1 MLKDVLDQ
9 LGSLTLEEKRAVEE
23 AARAAVARELGA
35 QGAGA
40 PESCP
45 RCGCPSFVRKGRN
58 RDGSQRW
65 LCRGCGSTFSAKT
78 MSLLAYSKL
87 APEVWSDYVSDMLS
101 GASLRAC
108 AELCGVSLKTSWFMR
123 MRLCEV
129 MARATQPFRT
139 GDAVSWQVDGT
150 YLSESLKGNR
160 SRSALKMPRK
170 AHGHGGAVHER
181 GISSLKV
188 CVVCGAN
195 DLGDS
200 FCRLAGRG
208 RPTDAGLAA
217 LAGGAGALRARLHRR
232 ALGLRARAA
241 RPGRGR
247 PRGGP
252 RLRGRPLAGH
262 GQRPA
267 PAPQALPRPLRG
279 RVHQVAVPLPGLV
292 RVGRAGQAVRLE
304 AGAHPLGAGLRR
316 ALRAHQGGASGPA
329 AAFLGVL
336 GAEGCCVNGG
346 LTQSNEMRPRM
357 GSSRRRK
364 GAQMG
369 MTVGG
374 LTRSIQG
381 GLL

>member
-23 AARAAVARELGA
+23 AARVAVARELGA

-45 RCGCPSFVRKGRN
+45 RCGCPSFVRKGHG

-101 GASLRAC
+101 GASLRGC

-139 GDAVSWQVDGT
+139 GESVSWQVDGT

-160 SRSALKMPRK
+160 SRSAAGMPRK
-170 AHGHGGAVHER
+170 AHRHGGAVRER

-200 FCRLAGRG
+200 FCRVAGRG
-208 RPTDAGLAA
+208 RPTDAELAA
-217 LAGGAGALRARLHRR
+217 SLGGLGPCERVSTDGHAGYAR
-232 ALGLRARAA
+232 
-241 RPGRGR
+241 
-247 PRGGP
+247 
-252 RLRGRPLAGH
+252 
-262 GQRPA
+262 
-267 PAPQALPRPLRG
+267 
-279 RVHQVAVPLPGLV
+279 VLPGLGAASHEAAPASEAGPSLGMV
-292 RVGRAGQAVRLE
+292 NALHQRLKRFLGRFVGVSTRRLGHYLAWFQWSEQARRSGSRPARVMSGQAAAGRYENTWVMLASAPQPFWDYWEGRATMSTLV
-304 AGAHPLGAGLRR
+304 
-316 ALRAHQGGASGPA
+316 
-329 AAFLGVL
+329 
-336 GAEGCCVNGG
+336 
-346 LTQSNEMRPRM
+346 
-357 GSSRRRK
+357 
-364 GAQMG
+364 
-369 MTVGG
+369 
-374 LTRSIQG
+374 
-381 GLL
+381 

>member
-23 AARAAVARELGA
+23 AARVAVARELGA

-45 RCGCPSFVRKGRN
+45 RCGCPSFVRKSRN

-139 GDAVSWQVDGT
+139 GESVSWQVDGT

-200 FCRLAGRG
+200 FCRVAGRG
-208 RPTDAGLAA
+208 RPTDAELAA
-217 LAGGAGALRARLHRR
+217 SLGGWGPASACPPTATRATRACCPAWARAPTRQPPPPMQPARWAWSTPCTSASSGSSGASPGCRPGGCPTTWHGSGGPSRPGGPARGRR
-232 ALGLRARAA
+232 A
-241 RPGRGR
+241 PSRGR
-247 PRGGP
+247 PPSGATSTPGRRSWPCRSPSGGTGSRGAP
-252 RLRGRPLAGH
+252 CQRWSNTEINKNTRLRAG
-262 GQRPA
+262 
-267 PAPQALPRPLRG
+267 
-279 RVHQVAVPLPGLV
+279 V
-292 RVGRAGQAVRLE
+292 
-304 AGAHPLGAGLRR
+304 
-316 ALRAHQGGASGPA
+316 
-329 AAFLGVL
+329 
-336 GAEGCCVNGG
+336 
-346 LTQSNEMRPRM
+346 
-357 GSSRRRK
+357 
-364 GAQMG
+364 
-369 MTVGG
+369 
-374 LTRSIQG
+374 
-381 GLL
+381 

>member
-101 GASLRAC
+101 GASLRGC

-160 SRSALKMPRK
+160 SRSALGMPRG
-170 AHGHGGAVHER
+170 AHRHGGAVRER

-200 FCRLAGRG
+200 FCRVAGRG
-208 RPTDAGLAA
+208 RPTDAELAA
-217 LAGGAGALRARLHRR
+217 SLGGLGPCERVSTDGHAGYARVLPGLGAGAHEAAPASEAAGSLGMVNALHQRLKRFLGRFAGVSTRWLSHYLAWFGWAEQARRSGSRPARTLSGQASVGRYEHT
-232 ALGLRARAA
+232 RAA
-241 RPGRGR
+241 LLSMPQPLWGYWERRG
-247 PRGGP
+247 
-252 RLRGRPLAGH
+252 AM
-262 GQRPA
+262 
-267 PAPQALPRPLRG
+267 
-279 RVHQVAVPLPGLV
+279 
-292 RVGRAGQAVRLE
+292 
-304 AGAHPLGAGLRR
+304 
-316 ALRAHQGGASGPA
+316 S
-329 AAFLGVL
+329 
-336 GAEGCCVNGG
+336 
-346 LTQSNEMRPRM
+346 
-357 GSSRRRK
+357 
-364 GAQMG
+364 
-369 MTVGG
+369 TVV
-374 LTRSIQG
+374 
-381 GLL
+381 

>member
-78 MSLLAYSKL
+78 MSLLGYSKL

-129 MARATQPFRT
+129 MGRATQPFRT

-160 SRSALKMPRK
+160 SRSALGMPRG
-170 AHGHGGAVHER
+170 AHRHGGAVRER
-181 GISSLKV
+181 GISSLKA

-208 RPTDAGLAA
+208 RPTDAELASSLEGLGPCERVSTDGHSGYARV
-217 LAGGAGALRARLHRR
+217 LPGLGAGEHDAAPASEAAGSLGMVNALHQRLKRFLGRFAGVSTRRLGHYLAWFQWSEQARRS
-232 ALGLRARAA
+232 GSRAA
-241 RPGRGR
+241 RVLSGQAAAGRYENTWAM
-247 PRGGP
+247 
-252 RLRGRPLAGH
+252 LVC
-262 GQRPA
+262 
-267 PAPQALPRPLRG
+267 APQPFWEYWE
-279 RVHQVAVPLPGLV
+279 
-292 RVGRAGQAVRLE
+292 GRAAM
-304 AGAHPLGAGLRR
+304 
-316 ALRAHQGGASGPA
+316 S
-329 AAFLGVL
+329 
-336 GAEGCCVNGG
+336 
-346 LTQSNEMRPRM
+346 
-357 GSSRRRK
+357 
-364 GAQMG
+364 
-369 MTVGG
+369 TVG
-374 LTRSIQG
+374 
-381 GLL
+381 